1 MVSTLGGTHPMTSE
15 PRLFHRQQLLLHG
28 APHRPLLQQL
38 PDGLSQPPP
47 AAQLGAA
54 RGHAAVVLGGP
65 AEVFH
70 EERHVLPENLGKILV
85 ED

>member
-1 MVSTLGGTHPMTSE
+1 MTSSMTSE
-15 PRLFHRQQLLLHG
+15 PRLFHRQQLLRHG
-28 APHRPLLQQL
+28 ALPLLQQL
-38 PDGLSQPPP
+38 PDGLRQAPP

-70 EERHVLPENLGKILV
+70 EERHVLPENMGKILV
-85 ED
+85 EPLK